1 MWYGIHWKWSS
12 LDMRATRNLDK
23 IDHALKAT
31 LKRNKTSLCIIT
43 FNKGTTTNINKDI
56 NFFYYWM

>member
-1 MWYGIHWKWSS
+1 
-12 LDMRATRNLDK
+12 MRATRNLDK